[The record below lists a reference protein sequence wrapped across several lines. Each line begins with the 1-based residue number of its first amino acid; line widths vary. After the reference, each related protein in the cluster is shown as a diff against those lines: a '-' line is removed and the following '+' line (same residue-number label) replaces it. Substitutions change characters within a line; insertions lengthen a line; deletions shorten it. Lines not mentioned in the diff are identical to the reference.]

1 MRAQVDFHCWILVF
15 TPLLLEPWTRV
26 NSLLLCLCLCL
37 VPCSEGG
44 VSLYQGAIHKLFL
57 DDLLPCFVLIDL
69 LN

>member
-26 NSLLLCLCLCL
+26 NPPLLCLI
-37 VPCSEGG
+37 PCSEGG
-44 VSLYQGAIHKLFL
+44 GSLYQGAIHKLFL